1 MRAFAIGL
9 AIALVASGS
18 LVAQGGVTPASSPGT
33 PQLGPS
39 LRAAVERL
47 ADSVRV
53 LGLPTDPLFAK
64 AAEGT
69 LKGADEQRVMVAVR
83 RLVRE
88 LSDAKSALGDGAT
101 GAELEAGASALH
113 AGVAPELVARLGR
126 AAKERATPSGGRLV
140 MPLVT
145 LADMVA
151 RRVSPQAAVTS
162 LESLISRGAGD
173 AQLANLR
180 TDVERDIAAGER
192 PDIAVQRRSASI
204 ARGLD
209 GRAPPMSKPPTG

>member
-1 MRAFAIGL
+1 MRFRLWATIACAVCTIPLGL
-9 AIALVASGS
+9 SAQSAS
-18 LVAQGGVTPASSPGT
+18 PAGAT
-33 PQLGPS
+33 QLAPS
-39 LRAAVERL
+39 LKAAVERL
-47 ADSVRV
+47 ADSART

-69 LKGADEQRVMVAVR
+69 LKGADEQRVMIAVR
-83 RLVRE
+83 RLARE

-126 AAKERATPSGGRLV
+126 TARERATPGRLV

-151 RRVSPQAAVTS
+151 RNVSAQAAVASIET
-162 LESLISRGAGD
+162 LISRGAGD
-173 AQLANLR
+173 AQLAGLR
-180 TDVERDIAAGER
+180 SDVERDIAAGER
-192 PDIAVQRRSASI
+192 PDVAVQRRSASI
-204 ARGLD
+204 VRGLG
-209 GRAPPMSKPPTG
+209 GRAPE

>member
-1 MRAFAIGL
+1 MRARRL
-9 AIALVASGS
+9 RAIALMTIVTWPGLLA
-18 LVAQGGVTPASSPGT
+18 AQTGGTAASSNA
-33 PQLGPS
+33 PQLGAS
-39 LRAAVERL
+39 LKAAVDRL
-47 ADSVRV
+47 ADSVRT
-53 LGLPTDPLFAK
+53 LGLPTDPLYAK

-88 LSDAKSALGDGAT
+88 LSDAKVALGDGAT

-113 AGVAPELVARLGR
+113 AGVASDLVARLGR
-126 AAKERATPSGGRLV
+126 SAKDRATPGRLV

-151 RRVSPQAAVTS
+151 RNVSPQAAVVS
-162 LESLISRGAGD
+162 LEGLISRGAGD

-180 TDVERDIAAGER
+180 TEVERDIAAGER
-192 PDIAVQRRSASI
+192 PDVAVQRRSASLV
-204 ARGLD
+204 RGLEA
-209 GRAPPMSKPPTG
+209 RPPALSKPPGD

>member
-1 MRAFAIGL
+1 
-9 AIALVASGS
+9 
-18 LVAQGGVTPASSPGT
+18 
-33 PQLGPS
+33 
-39 LRAAVERL
+39 
-47 ADSVRV
+47 
-53 LGLPTDPLFAK
+53 
-64 AAEGT
+64 
-69 LKGADEQRVMVAVR
+69 
-83 RLVRE
+83 
-88 LSDAKSALGDGAT
+88 
-101 GAELEAGASALH
+101 
-113 AGVAPELVARLGR
+113 
-126 AAKERATPSGGRLV
+126 

-204 ARGLD
+204 VRGLE
-209 GRAPPMSKPPTG
+209 GRTPPMSKPPTG

>member
-1 MRAFAIGL
+1 MRLFAIGL
-9 AIALVASGS
+9 TAVVMASRS
-18 LVAQGGVTPASSPGT
+18 LDAQSGVTTAGAPGA
-33 PQLGPS
+33 PQLSAS
-39 LRAAVERL
+39 LKAAVERI

-64 AAEGT
+64 AAEGM
-69 LKGADEQRVMVAVR
+69 LKGADEPRVMIAVR

-88 LSDAKSALGDGAT
+88 LSDAKTALGDGAT

-113 AGVAPELVARLGR
+113 AGVAPELVAQLGR
-126 AAKERATPSGGRLV
+126 AGRERATPGGNRLV

-151 RRVSPQAAVTS
+151 RRVSPQAAVAS
-162 LESLISRGAGD
+162 LETLIGRGAAD
-173 AQLANLR
+173 AQFANLR

-204 ARGLD
+204 VRGLD
-209 GRAPPMSKPPTG
+209 GRAPAKSKPPTG